1 MHQQMVQVC
10 LLNGELIEFL
20 LHFSSTSA
28 FGAKKEIKMKS
39 GVIQE
44 NYSPTEDSSEL
55 QLWVAMLCLS
65 QLPTVLVIN
74 NQ

>member
-1 MHQQMVQVC
+1 MHQQMLQVC

-44 NYSPTEDSSEL
+44 NYSPAEDSFEL
-55 QLWVAMLCLS
+55 QL
-65 QLPTVLVIN
+65 
-74 NQ
+74 

>member
-1 MHQQMVQVC
+1 MHKQMLQVC
-10 LLNGELIEFL
+10 LLNMELIEFL

-44 NYSPTEDSSEL
+44 NYSPTEDSFEL
-55 QLWVAMLCLS
+55 QL
-65 QLPTVLVIN
+65 
-74 NQ
+74 

>member
-1 MHQQMVQVC
+1 MHPQMLQVC
-10 LLNGELIEFL
+10 LLNLELIDFL

-44 NYSPTEDSSEL
+44 NYSPTEDSFEL

-65 QLPTVLVIN
+65 QLPTVFVIN

>member
-1 MHQQMVQVC
+1 MHPQMLQVC
-10 LLNGELIEFL
+10 LLNLELIDSL

-44 NYSPTEDSSEL
+44 NYSPTEDS
-55 QLWVAMLCLS
+55 VVS
-65 QLPTVLVIN
+65 QL
-74 NQ
+74 